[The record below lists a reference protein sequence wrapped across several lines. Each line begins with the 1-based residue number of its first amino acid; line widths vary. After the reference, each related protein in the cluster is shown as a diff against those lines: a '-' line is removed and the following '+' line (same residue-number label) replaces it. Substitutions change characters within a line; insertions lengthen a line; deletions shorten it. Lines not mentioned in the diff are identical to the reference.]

1 MRLIYDVKQLK
12 HYLNSLKNEG
22 NSIGFVPTM
31 GALHAG
37 HLALVR
43 KAKNENSLCVCSI
56 FVNPTQFNNADDLQK
71 YPRTLESDLKLL
83 QSENCDVVFLPTVED
98 MYPQGYNPVGVNL
111 NGLDTRMEGA
121 HRPGHF
127 SGVVTVVSLFFDYVE
142 PHRAYFGEKDFQQL
156 RIIQQMVAEQNRE
169 IEIVPCPIIRE
180 ENGLAMS
187 SRNKRLSEHG
197 KNIASNIYKSL
208 CFASE
213 NANKYALNDLIENV
227 KSQLAII
234 PEFELE
240 YIEVLSE
247 NDLSP
252 VSEINSK
259 TKARMFVALY
269 LEGVRLIDN
278 MPLHL
283 FESNQ

>member
-1 MRLIYDVKQLK
+1 MRLISDIKQLK
-12 HYLNSLKNEG
+12 LVLNSFKNEG

-43 KAKNENSLCVCSI
+43 KAKNENTLCVCSI
-56 FVNPTQFNNADDLQK
+56 FVNPTQFNNAEDLKK
-71 YPRTLESDLKLL
+71 YPRTLESDLQLL
-83 QSENCDVVFLPTVED
+83 ETENCDIVFLPTVND
-98 MYPQGYNPVGVNL
+98 MYPQGYNPIGVNL

-142 PHRAYFGEKDFQQL
+142 PHKAYFGEKDFQQL
-156 RIIQQMVAEQNRE
+156 RIIQRMTTEQKRE

-187 SRNKRLSEHG
+187 SRNKRLSENG
-197 KNIASNIYKSL
+197 KSIASNIYKSL

-213 NANKYALNDLIENV
+213 NANKYPLNGLIENV
-227 KSQLAII
+227 KSQLSVF
-234 PEFELE
+234 PEFEIE

-247 NDLSP
+247 SDLLP
-252 VSEINSK
+252 IDKRNPE

-278 MPLHL
+278 MPLRL

>member
-1 MRLIYDVKQLK
+1 MHLISDVKQLK
-12 HYLNSLKNEG
+12 QYLNSLKNEG
-22 NSIGFVPTM
+22 KSIGFVPTM

-71 YPRTLESDLKLL
+71 YPRTLETDLQLL
-83 QSENCDVVFLPTVED
+83 ESANCDVVFLPTVEA
-98 MYPQGYNPVGVNL
+98 MYPQGYNPIGVNL

-127 SGVVTVVSLFFDYVE
+127 AGVVTVVSLFFDYVE
-142 PHRAYFGEKDFQQL
+142 PHKAYFGEKDFQQL
-156 RIIQQMVAEQNRE
+156 RIIQQMAAEQKRE

-187 SRNKRLSEHG
+187 SRNKRLSEKG
-197 KNIASNIYKSL
+197 KKQASSIYKAL
-208 CFASE
+208 LFAAE
-213 NANKYALNDLIENV
+213 NADKMPLNALIEEV
-227 KSQLAII
+227 KSQLSAF
-234 PEFELE
+234 PEFEIE
-240 YIEVLSE
+240 YIEVVNE
-247 NDLSP
+247 NDLLPISELN
-252 VSEINSK
+252 SEI
-259 TKARMFVALY
+259 KARMFVALY

-278 MPLHL
+278 MPLRL
-283 FESNQ
+283 FESNK